1 MRIGAEQLA
10 QRLQRQLE
18 PLYTIFGGEDLLAL
32 EAADRLRGTA
42 RQAGYSEREVLIAEA
57 GFDWSRLA
65 MSAASLSLF
74 GDKKLLELR
83 IPTGKPG
90 LEGAKAIE
98 ALAHSPPP
106 DMVTLVLLPEMDRT
120 SQQSKWFQALERAG
134 LLVAAEPVG
143 RDRLPQWLSGR
154 LAAQKQSASADAL
167 QFIVD
172 RVEGNLLAAF
182 QEVQKLALLY
192 PEGEL
197 TLQQVSE
204 AVVDV
209 SRYDVSLL
217 CQAMLAAD
225 APRLGRILD
234 GLRGE
239 GEAAPRVLAWIAP
252 EIRALLAVANAS
264 AERKPLSEAMK
275 RELRLWPARLTQVE
289 RAARTHDPKALARAL
304 AYAQQ
309 VDRIAKG
316 LERGDAWEGLLQLV
330 LAAANKPALTLTDA
344 LV

>member
-1 MRIGAEQLA
+1 MRIGSEQLA
-10 QRLQRQLE
+10 QRLQRRLE

-32 EAADRLRGTA
+32 EAADRLRATS
-42 RQAGYSEREVLIAEA
+42 RQAGFSEREVLTVEV

-65 MSAASLSLF
+65 MSAAALSLF

-90 LEGAKAIE
+90 LEGAGAIE

-106 DMVTLVLLPEMDRT
+106 DTVTLVLLPAMDRN
-120 SQQSKWFQALERAG
+120 SQQSRWFQALEGAG

-154 LAAQKQSASADAL
+154 LATQGQRVSGEAL

-182 QEVQKLALLY
+182 QEIQKLALLY

-197 TLQQVSE
+197 SLQQVSE

-209 SRYDVSLL
+209 SRYDVAQL
-217 CQAMLAAD
+217 CEAMLAAD

-239 GEAAPRVLAWIAP
+239 GEAPPRVLAWIAP
-252 EIRALLAVANAS
+252 EIRALLAVANAA

-275 RELRLWPARLTQVE
+275 RELRLWPARLTQFE
-289 RAARTHDPKALARAL
+289 RAARGRDPEALARAL

-309 VDRIAKG
+309 VDRMAKG

-330 LAAANKPALTLTDA
+330 LAAAGKPALTLTDA